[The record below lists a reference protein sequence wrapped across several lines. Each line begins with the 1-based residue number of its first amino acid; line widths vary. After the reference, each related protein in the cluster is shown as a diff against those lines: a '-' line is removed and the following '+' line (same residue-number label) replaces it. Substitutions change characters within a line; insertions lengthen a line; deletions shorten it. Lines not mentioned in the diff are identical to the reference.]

1 MNRSPI
7 DTPEVGELLETVN
20 PIRQL
25 ERKIRFTKAMAVVET
40 ISYLI
45 LLPLM
50 ARRYLFDVD
59 EATWQTLLRKVT
71 AYFHGFI
78 SAAYGVMI
86 LDLFRVMRW
95 SKKFTL
101 LTLAGPPGAVVAYHR
116 LATQSFPTD
125 VRRELMLF

>member
-95 SKKFTL
+95 SKKFTV

-116 LATQSFPTD
+116 LATEPFPTD